1 MRWKQFVPPVQSM
14 EVKQAQ
20 GLINTASTQELHVLD
35 VRQANA

>member
-1 MRWKQFVPPVQSM
+1 MRWKQFVPLESM
-14 EVKQAQ
+14 EEQQAQ